1 MSVVR
6 NSLAVIGAIGLLLLL
21 IGMIKLNGLLQL
33 FNEFDPRAQ
42 AFYEDFI
49 QRIIESRSG
58 VEALVIRV
66 PVVDGLDAAV
76 VDESIR
82 FIANELNIKN
92 VGELPLYKEVESMSG
107 TQFRY
112 IKIYMLCNAMTAASL
127 LNYNDAFSSYLP
139 CRITLLE
146 DKDGKLWLYTM
157 NMDLLIYGGRPLPPA
172 LKAEAIKIRDIM
184 LSIMQRA
191 AQGDF

>member
-1 MSVVR
+1 MQLLK
-6 NSLAVIGAIGLLLLL
+6 NSLAAFGAISLVLLVVGL
-21 IGMIKLNGLLQL
+21 IKIYSLLQL
-33 FNEFDPRAQ
+33 FDEFDPQAQ
-42 AFYEDFI
+42 AFYEDFSR
-49 QRIIESRSG
+49 RIIDSRSG
-58 VEALVIRV
+58 VEALVTRV
-66 PVVDGLDAAV
+66 PVADGLDAAV

-82 FIANELNIKN
+82 FKN

-112 IKIYMLCNAMTAASL
+112 IKIYLLCNAMTAASM
-127 LNYNDAFSSYLP
+127 LNYSDAFSSYLP

>member
-1 MSVVR
+1 MPLLR
-6 NSLAVIGAIGLLLLL
+6 NILAATGAICLLLLV
-21 IGMIKLNGLLQL
+21 IGLFKLNGLLHL
-33 FNEFDPRAQ
+33 FDEFDPQAQ
-42 AFYEDFI
+42 AFYEGFF
-49 QRIIESRSG
+49 QRIVESRSG
-58 VEALVIRV
+58 VEALVTRV
-66 PVVDGLDAAV
+66 PVADGLDAAV

-112 IKIYMLCNAMTAASL
+112 IKIYLLCNAMTAASM

-184 LSIMQRA
+184 LNIMRRA

>member
-1 MSVVR
+1 MQLLK
-6 NSLAVIGAIGLLLLL
+6 NSLAAFGAISLVLLVVGL
-21 IGMIKLNGLLQL
+21 IKIYSLLQL
-33 FNEFDPRAQ
+33 FDEFDPQAQ
-42 AFYEDFI
+42 AFYEDFSR
-49 QRIIESRSG
+49 RIIDSRSG
-58 VEALVIRV
+58 VEALVTRV
-66 PVVDGLDAAV
+66 PVADGLDAAV

-112 IKIYMLCNAMTAASL
+112 IKIYLLCNAMTAASM
-127 LNYNDAFSSYLP
+127 LNYSDAFSSYLP